1 MREKVSHFLVQQMD
15 KQLDKMFETMNS
27 YAPESSDRAT
37 STSEPSSVDQN
48 GDKHGSTPHHLT
60 SKSSVPT
67 TITATII
74 RYKLLPRSTV
84 GM

>member
-1 MREKVSHFLVQQMD
+1 MD

-48 GDKHGSTPHHLT
+48 GDKHCCTPHH
-60 SKSSVPT
+60 
-67 TITATII
+67 
-74 RYKLLPRSTV
+74 
-84 GM
+84 